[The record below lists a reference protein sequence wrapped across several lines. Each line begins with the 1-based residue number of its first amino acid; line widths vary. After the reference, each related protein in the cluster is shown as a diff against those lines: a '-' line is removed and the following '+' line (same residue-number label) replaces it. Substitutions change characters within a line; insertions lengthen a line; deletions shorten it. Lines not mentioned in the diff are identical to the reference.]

1 MVAFP
6 YRSDTRGE
14 LSSLRKS
21 QGWKVVEKVIS
32 NLAVLGNSED
42 ETFGACGLDF
52 DRESASEGD
61 GVALL
66 TRLEI
71 FNLFGGKHGVEVFP
85 DD

>member
-1 MVAFP
+1 MADVNV
-6 YRSDTRGE
+6 SH
-14 LSSLRKS
+14 
-21 QGWKVVEKVIS
+21 
-32 NLAVLGNSED
+32 LAVFGDPQD
-42 ETFGACGLDF
+42 EAFGACGLDF